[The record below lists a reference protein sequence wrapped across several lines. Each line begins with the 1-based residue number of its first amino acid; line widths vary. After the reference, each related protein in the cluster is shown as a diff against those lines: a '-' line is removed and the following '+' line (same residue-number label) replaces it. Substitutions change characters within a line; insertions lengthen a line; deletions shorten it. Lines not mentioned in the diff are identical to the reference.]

1 MKIHFLSTLLM
12 ILFLAACSNES
23 EETADAGDAENVTEE
38 AAGEETSSDS
48 ETSEEDS
55 TENRD
60 SNDAEEE
67 NAENVTADETE
78 SDSEEKLE
86 ASEEQSESE
95 DGSAEKSDVNSEQ
108 GEQSDDDN
116 EDIEDDANAEE
127 AQASDAAQLSDQEK
141 AALIMM
147 DNRSSD
153 YTFSADEL
161 INQRFQLMAP
171 GAPENSQTA
180 IFDLVLQDY
189 GIADG
194 ISGLPEGMVIYNIT
208 PGYGNFASFIGFN
221 DETAVVYG
229 SQYNVQ
235 TYDEI
240 LAGGIELD
248 LEELYNRHGTNSNLQ
263 QVADKISI
271 TNEIDTGLPVT
282 AETAAKIWAFA
293 KSESTEGIESLHFDM
308 QTDPV
313 NPYQPEA
320 TVSYPPQTYV
330 ISSSPTAC
338 GGLVVFTM
346 NADGSFRIYDAPTRF
361 SNQRWTTDPKFSREE
376 SAKILNASEVYHVDD
391 LEHLYTRDILNVM
404 IE

>member
-1 MKIHFLSTLLM
+1 MKIHFLSALLM
-12 ILFLAACSNES
+12 ILLLAACSNES
-23 EETADAGDAENVTEE
+23 EETADAGDAENVT
-38 AAGEETSSDS
+38 
-48 ETSEEDS
+48 
-55 TENRD
+55 
-60 SNDAEEE
+60 
-67 NAENVTADETE
+67 ADKTE

-86 ASEEQSESE
+86 ASEDQSESE
-95 DGSAEKSDVNSEQ
+95 DDSAEKSDVNSEQ
-108 GEQSDDDN
+108 GEQSDDN
-116 EDIEDDANAEE
+116 EEIEDDASEE
-127 AQASDAAQLSDQEK
+127 EVPASDAAQLPDQEK

-161 INQRFQLMAP
+161 INQRFQRIAP

-248 LEELYNRHGTNSNLQ
+248 LEKLYNRHGTNSNLQ

-271 TNEIDTGLPVT
+271 TNEIDTDLPVT

-308 QTDPV
+308 QTYPV

-330 ISSSPTAC
+330 ISSSPTA
-338 GGLVVFTM
+338 GGGIVVFTM

-361 SNQRWTTDPKFSREE
+361 SNQRWTNDPKFSREE

-391 LEHLYTRDILNVM
+391 LEHLYTLDILNVM
-404 IE
+404 VE